1 MDRFEACREGGFG
14 AAGKAR
20 DLPSVL
26 GASAE
31 DADLVDAAEIN
42 RERAVDKDD

>member
-1 MDRFEACREGGFG
+1 MDCFEACREGRFG
-14 AAGKAR
+14 AAGETR

-31 DADLVDAAEIN
+31 DADLADAVEIN